1 MASAAEFNAVVEW
14 QGLPASLQPRLSTSW
29 LAESQAPVAS

>member
-1 MASAAEFNAVVEW
+1 MASAAEFNAVVERE
-14 QGLPASLQPRLSTSW
+14 GLPASRQPRLSTSW